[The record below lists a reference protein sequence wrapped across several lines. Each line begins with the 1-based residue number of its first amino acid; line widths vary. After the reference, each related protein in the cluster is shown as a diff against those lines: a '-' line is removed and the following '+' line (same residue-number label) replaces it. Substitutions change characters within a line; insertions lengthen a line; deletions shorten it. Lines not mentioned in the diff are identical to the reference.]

1 MLATEPTKPRRIEL
15 ILRQID
21 SLPTLPAVAARLLS
35 LTASDDSNARQVI
48 ELVSADPSLTAKVLS
63 VCSAADKG
71 VSSDNLTVD
80 RAVVLLGF
88 NAIRN
93 IVLSV
98 KVFEIFGP
106 DAQRPTGQT
115 TDTPLRIAN
124 PQNGESESDADAEP
138 YTHAFDRS
146 AFWMHCL
153 AVGVAA
159 ELIAKA
165 HPKRTDLAPDEAFV
179 CGLLHDI
186 GKVALDYVLPKSFD
200 RVIALTDL
208 NQANI
213 AEFERRIIG
222 IDHHTA
228 GKRLAQQWRL
238 PHMIADCIWLH
249 GSPYESLPKL
259 EHRGMIGLIS
269 LADLIARR
277 MHAGYSGNY
286 SLRQDIGALAQE
298 LGLDPQ
304 AVAKVADD
312 LHEHL
317 EIRGKALGLYDEASH
332 ELLLQSVQRAN
343 EALGRI
349 NAVLDQRARDAED
362 QVRILDT
369 ITAFHGSATPGRSVQ
384 DVLDAVVVS
393 CAQILGPGFY
403 GVIYP
408 GDPGSP
414 RPVGYHTPS
423 DDNLNANDGWLI
435 CQYNQEGRPV
445 HSQYIQSPPHTPDL
459 SALDPTQPVGLQLMG
474 ILPWVADYIVQA
486 PDLRSVRLMPLSC
499 GWGASA
505 VLLHDR
511 KKTPPWKQLSA
522 LTSTWGAA
530 LAAAAQHDGARRL
543 GEDLATTN
551 LALAEAQDQLT
562 RQASLARLGEMAA
575 GAAHEMNNPLAVIA
589 GRSQLLAMTLTQG
602 SREQKDAQ
610 SVFRE
615 SHKLSSLITSLRM
628 IADPPVPDREPTNL
642 SALLDETVKQFKSSH
657 ERRGKA
663 TIFSLKLRGELPT
676 IQVDPEQIRGVVRE
690 LLNNA
695 VQSSPASSIQI
706 TALIEPGGESLVVQI
721 SDDGEGMDPYTLEHA
736 PDPFFSAKTAGRRVG
751 MGLPR
756 AMQWLSGHG
765 GRLELRSRPGEGTI
779 ATFFLPLDLPPR

>member
-35 LTASDDSNARQVI
+35 LTSSDDSNARQVI

-63 VCSAADKG
+63 LCRTADKG
-71 VSSDNLTVD
+71 VGSDNLTVD

-93 IVLSV
+93 TVLSV
-98 KVFEIFGP
+98 KVFEMFGP
-106 DAQRPTGQT
+106 DAKAPGEVSRPDGHN
-115 TDTPLRIAN
+115 N
-124 PQNGESESDADAEP
+124 PVPSSGEDP
-138 YTHAFDRS
+138 QPPTFDRS

-165 HPKRTDLAPDEAFV
+165 HPKRKDLVPDEAFV

-186 GKVALDYVLPKSFD
+186 GKIALDYVLPRSYD
-200 RVIALTDL
+200 RVVALTDL

-213 AEFERRIIG
+213 AEFERRVIG

-238 PHMIADCIWLH
+238 PQMITDCIWLH
-249 GSPYESLPKL
+249 GSPFESLPKL
-259 EHRGMIGLIS
+259 DHRDMIGLVS

-277 MHAGYSGNY
+277 MHAGYSGTY
-286 SLRQDIGALAQE
+286 SLRRDVGALAQE
-298 LGLDPQ
+298 LGLDPD
-304 AVAKVADD
+304 AVAKVADG

-317 EIRGKALGLYDEASH
+317 EARGKALGLYDAASH

-362 QVRILDT
+362 QVRILEAT
-369 ITAFHGSATPGRSVQ
+369 TTFHAAATPGRSVQ
-384 DVLDAVVVS
+384 DVLDAVVTS
-393 CAQILGPGFY
+393 CAQLLGPGFY
-403 GVIYP
+403 GAIYP
-408 GDPGSP
+408 GDPGAP
-414 RPVGYHTPS
+414 HATNHEATGHGQ
-423 DDNLNANDGWLI
+423 DDSSDGWLI

-459 SALDPTQPVGLQLMG
+459 SELDPTQPVGLQLMG

-486 PDLRSVRLMPLSC
+486 PDLRSVRLLPLSC

-511 KKTPPWKQLSA
+511 EKTPPWKQLSA

-530 LAAAAQHDGARRL
+530 VAAAAQHDGARRL
-543 GEDLATTN
+543 GEDLASTN

-589 GRSQLLAMTLTQG
+589 GRSQLLAMTLDQG

-610 SVFRE
+610 SVFQE
-615 SHKLSSLITSLRM
+615 SHKLSSLITSLRL
-628 IADPPVPDREPTNL
+628 IADPPTPECVPTDLGT
-642 SALLDETVKQFKSSH
+642 LLDETVKQFKSSN
-657 ERRGKA
+657 ERRNKA

-676 IQVDPEQIRGVVRE
+676 LQADPEQIRGVLRE
-690 LLNNA
+690 LLDNA
-695 VQSSPASSIQI
+695 VQSKPASSVQV
-706 TALIEPGGESLVVQI
+706 TAQVEPGGGAVVVQV

-736 PDPFFSAKTAGRRVG
+736 PDPFFSAKAAGRRVG

-756 AMQWLSGHG
+756 ARQWLSGHG
-765 GRLELRSRPGEGTI
+765 GRLELRSRRGEGTT
-779 ATFFLPLDLPPR
+779 ATFFLPLDSPPG

>member
-1 MLATEPTKPRRIEL
+1 MLATEPSKPRRIEL

-21 SLPTLPAVAARLLS
+21 SLPTLPTVAARLLS
-35 LTASDDSNARQVI
+35 LTASDDSSARQVI
-48 ELVSADPSLTAKVLS
+48 DLISTDPALTAKVLS
-63 VCSAADKG
+63 LCSTADKG
-71 VSSDNLTVD
+71 VSKDGLTID
-80 RAVVLLGF
+80 KAVVLLGF

-93 IVLSV
+93 AVLSV
-98 KVFEIFGP
+98 KVFEMLGP
-106 DAQRPTGQT
+106 DAERPADKVATGEVAREPNP
-115 TDTPLRIAN
+115 DTGA
-124 PQNGESESDADAEP
+124 

-159 ELIAKA
+159 EMIAKA
-165 HPKRTDLAPDEAFV
+165 HPKRTDLMPDEAFV

-186 GKVALDYVLPKSFD
+186 GKVALDYVLPRSYD
-200 RVIALTDL
+200 RVVSLTDL

-213 AEFERRIIG
+213 SEFERRIIG

-249 GSPYESLPKL
+249 SSPYETLPKL
-259 EHRGMIGLIS
+259 DHRGMIGLVS

-277 MHAGYSGNY
+277 LHAGYSGNF
-286 SLRQDIGALAQE
+286 SLRQDVGVLAQE
-298 LGLDPQ
+298 LGLNPE
-304 AVAKVADD
+304 AVGKVADE

-317 EIRGKALGLYDEASH
+317 EARGKALGLYDIASH

-349 NAVLDQRARDAED
+349 NAVLDQRGQDAED
-362 QVRILDT
+362 QSRILET
-369 ITAFHGSATPGRSVQ
+369 IAAFHGSARPGRSVQ

-393 CAQILGPGFY
+393 CSQLLGPGFY

-408 GDPGSP
+408 GDPGKS
-414 RPVGYHTPS
+414 RPLGHGQPF
-423 DDNLNANDGWLI
+423 DHENENAGGWLI
-435 CQYNQEGRPV
+435 CQYNPDGRPV
-445 HSQYIQSPPHTPDL
+445 NSQYIESPPHTPDL

-486 PDLRSVRLMPLSC
+486 PDLRNVRLLPLSC

-511 KKTPPWKQLSA
+511 EKTPPWKRLAA
-522 LTSTWGAA
+522 LTSTWGTAI
-530 LAAAAQHDGARRL
+530 AAAAQHDGARRL

-589 GRSQLLAMTLTQG
+589 GRSQLLAMTLDQG

-610 SVFRE
+610 SVFQE
-615 SHKLSSLITSLRM
+615 SHKLSSLITSLRL
-628 IADPPVPDREPTNL
+628 IADPPVPDREPTDL
-642 SALLDETVKQFKSSH
+642 GALLNEIVKQYQSAN
-657 ERRGKA
+657 ERRDRS
-663 TIFSLKLRGELPT
+663 IEFLLKLRGELPT
-676 IQVDPEQIRGVVRE
+676 IQADPEQLRGVMKE
-690 LLNNA
+690 LLDNA
-695 VQSSPASSIQI
+695 VQASPESSVLI
-706 TALIEPGGESLVVQI
+706 TAQVEPGGESVVVQI
-721 SDDGEGMDPYTLEHA
+721 TDDGKGMDPYTLEHA
-736 PDPFFSAKTAGRRVG
+736 PDPFFSAKAAGRRVG

-756 AMQWLSGHG
+756 ARQWLSGHG
-765 GRLELRSRPGEGTI
+765 GRLELRSRPDEGTT
-779 ATFFLPLDLPPR
+779 ATFFLPLDSPPR

>member
-1 MLATEPTKPRRIEL
+1 MLATEPSKPRRIEL

-35 LTASDDSNARQVI
+35 LTASDDSSARQVI
-48 ELVSADPSLTAKVLS
+48 DLVSTDPALTAKVLS
-63 VCSAADKG
+63 LCSSADKG
-71 VSSDNLTVD
+71 VSADSLTID

-93 IVLSV
+93 AVLSV
-98 KVFEIFGP
+98 KVFELFGP
-106 DAQRPTGQT
+106 EADRPADKVITRS
-115 TDTPLRIAN
+115 DRPNA
-124 PQNGESESDADAEP
+124 SESDPDTGA
-138 YTHAFDRS
+138 YKHAFDRS

-153 AVGVAA
+153 AVAVAA
-159 ELIAKA
+159 EMIAKA

-186 GKVALDYVLPKSFD
+186 GKVSLDYVLPRSYD
-200 RVIALTDL
+200 RVVALTDL

-249 GSPYESLPKL
+249 GSPYESLPNL
-259 EHRGMIGLIS
+259 EHRSMIGLVS

-277 MHAGYSGNY
+277 MHAGYSGNF
-286 SLRQDIGALAQE
+286 SLKQDIGALAQE

-312 LHEHL
+312 LHEEL
-317 EIRGKALGLYDEASH
+317 EERGKALGLYDAASH

-349 NAVLDQRARDAED
+349 NAVLDQRGQDAED
-362 QVRILDT
+362 QTRILDT
-369 ITAFHGSATPGRSVQ
+369 ITAFHNAARPGRSVQ
-384 DVLDAVVVS
+384 DVLDAVVTS
-393 CAQILGPGFY
+393 CSQLLGPGFY
-403 GVIYP
+403 GAIYP
-408 GDPGSP
+408 GDPGKS
-414 RPVGYHTPS
+414 RQLNHNFA
-423 DDNLNANDGWLI
+423 DDESNADGWLI
-435 CQYNQEGRPV
+435 CQYSPDGRPV
-445 HSQYIQSPPHTPDL
+445 NSQYIQAQPHTPDL

-486 PDLRSVRLMPLSC
+486 PDLRSVRLLPLNC

-511 KKTPPWKQLSA
+511 EKTPPFKHLAA
-522 LTSTWGAA
+522 LTSTWGTAV
-530 LAAAAQHDGARRL
+530 AAAAQHDGARRL
-543 GEDLATTN
+543 GEDLAATN

-575 GAAHEMNNPLAVIA
+575 GAAHEMNNPLAVIS

-610 SVFRE
+610 SVFQE
-615 SHKLSSLITSLRM
+615 SHKLSSLITSLRL
-628 IADPPVPDREPTNL
+628 IADPPAPKREPTDL
-642 SALLDETVKQFKSSH
+642 GALLDESVKQYQSVN
-657 ERRGKA
+657 ERRDR
-663 TIFSLKLRGELPT
+663 SVELVLKLRGELPT
-676 IQVDPEQIRGVVRE
+676 VQIDPEQVRGVMKE
-690 LLNNA
+690 LLDNA
-695 VQSSPASSIQI
+695 AQATPVSSILV
-706 TALIEPGGESLVVQI
+706 TAQVEPGGESVVVQVA
-721 SDDGEGMDPYTLEHA
+721 DDGKGMDPYTLEHA
-736 PDPFFSAKTAGRRVG
+736 PDPFFSAKAAGRRVG

-756 AMQWLSGHG
+756 ARQWLSGHG
-765 GRLELRSRPGEGTI
+765 GRLELRSRPDEGTTV
-779 ATFFLPLDLPPR
+779 TFFLPLDSPPR

>member
-1 MLATEPTKPRRIEL
+1 MLATEPSKPRRIEL

-35 LTASDDSNARQVI
+35 LTSSDDSNARQVI

-63 VCSAADKG
+63 LCRSADKG
-71 VSSDNLTVD
+71 VGSDNLTVD

-93 IVLSV
+93 AVLSV
-98 KVFEIFGP
+98 KVFELFGP
-106 DAQRPTGQT
+106 DAARPGAPGEDAQ
-115 TDTPLRIAN
+115 P
-124 PQNGESESDADAEP
+124 GESDHLAKGNRPDKDPAP
-138 YTHAFDRS
+138 PAFDRS

-159 ELIAKA
+159 EMIAKA
-165 HPKRTDLAPDEAFV
+165 HPRRTDLAPDEAFV

-186 GKVALDYVLPKSFD
+186 GKVALDYILPRSFD
-200 RVIALTDL
+200 RVVELTDL

-238 PHMIADCIWLH
+238 PHMISDCIWLH
-249 GSPYESLPKL
+249 GSSFDTLPRL
-259 EHRGMIGLIS
+259 EHVRMIGLIS

-286 SLRQDIGALAQE
+286 SLREDVGELAQKLE
-298 LGLDPQ
+298 LDPD
-304 AVAKVADD
+304 AVAGVADQ
-312 LHEHL
+312 LHEQL
-317 EIRGKALGLYDEASH
+317 EIRGKALGLYDAASH

-362 QVRILDT
+362 QVSILDT

-384 DVLDAVVVS
+384 DVLDAVVGS
-393 CAQILGPGFY
+393 CASLLGPGFY
-403 GVIYP
+403 GAIYP
-408 GDPGSP
+408 GSPDAPG
-414 RPVGYHTPS
+414 TPGTDGQGEDS
-423 DDNLNANDGWLI
+423 ESDGWLI
-435 CQYNQEGRPV
+435 CQYNQDGRPV

-486 PDLRSVRLMPLSC
+486 PDLRSVRLLPLSC

-511 KKTPPWKQLSA
+511 EKTPPWKQLSA
-522 LTSTWGAA
+522 MTSTWGAA
-530 LAAAAQHDGARRL
+530 VAAAAQHDGARRL

-589 GRSQLLAMTLTQG
+589 GRSQLLAMTLDQG
-602 SREQKDAQ
+602 SREQKAAQ
-610 SVFRE
+610 LVFQE
-615 SHKLSSLITSLRM
+615 SHKLSSLITSLRL
-628 IADPPVPDREPTNL
+628 IADPPAPNRVPTDL
-642 SALLDETVKQFKSSH
+642 GALLDETVKQFKSSQ
-657 ERRGKA
+657 ERQDRA
-663 TIFSLKLRGELPT
+663 AVFSLKLRGELPT
-676 IQVDPEQIRGVVRE
+676 VQADPEQVRGALRE

-695 VQSSPASSIQI
+695 VQSDPASSVQV
-706 TALIEPGGESLVVQI
+706 TARVEPGGETVVVQVI
-721 SDDGEGMDPYTLEHA
+721 DDGEGMDPYTLEHA

-756 AMQWLSGHG
+756 ARQWLSGHG
-765 GRLELRSRPGEGTI
+765 GRLELRSRRGEGTV
-779 ATFFLPLDLPPR
+779 ATFFLPLDSPSG

>member
-1 MLATEPTKPRRIEL
+1 MLATEPSKPRRIEL

-35 LTASDDSNARQVI
+35 LTSSDDSNARQVI
-48 ELVSADPSLTAKVLS
+48 KLVSADPSLTAKVLS
-63 VCSAADKG
+63 LCRTADKG
-71 VSSDNLTVD
+71 VGTDSLTID

-88 NAIRN
+88 NTIRN
-93 IVLSV
+93 AVLSV
-98 KVFEIFGP
+98 KVFEMFGP
-106 DAQRPTGQT
+106 DAGSPGG
-115 TDTPLRIAN
+115 DA
-124 PQNGESESDADAEP
+124 ESDRYNNPAGTTAPGEDPAP
-138 YTHAFDRS
+138 TAFDLS

-165 HPKRTDLAPDEAFV
+165 HPKRKDLAPDEAFV

-186 GKVALDYVLPKSFD
+186 GKVALDYVLPRSFD
-200 RVIALTDL
+200 RVVALTDL

-249 GSPYESLPKL
+249 GSAYESLPKL
-259 EHRGMIGLIS
+259 EHRDMIGLVS

-286 SLRQDIGALAQE
+286 SLRRDVGALAQE
-298 LGLDPQ
+298 LRLDPH
-304 AVAKVADD
+304 AVAKVADE

-317 EIRGKALGLYDEASH
+317 EVRGKALGLYDAASH

-362 QVRILDT
+362 QARILEA
-369 ITAFHGSATPGRSVQ
+369 ITVFHGSATPGRSVQ
-384 DVLDAVVVS
+384 DVLDAVVSS
-393 CAQILGPGFY
+393 CAQLLGPGFY
-403 GVIYP
+403 GAIYP
-408 GDPGSP
+408 GDPGASHAAN
-414 RPVGYHTPS
+414 RQGARH
-423 DDNLNANDGWLI
+423 DNDEDSADGWLI

-445 HSQYIQSPPHTPDL
+445 HSQYIPSPPHTPDL

-486 PDLRSVRLMPLSC
+486 PDLRSVRLLPLSC

-511 KKTPPWKQLSA
+511 ETTPPWKRLSA
-522 LTSTWGAA
+522 LTSTWGSAV
-530 LAAAAQHDGARRL
+530 AAAAQHDGARRL

-589 GRSQLLAMTLTQG
+589 GRSQILAMTLEQG
-602 SREQKDAQ
+602 SRQQKDAQ
-610 SVFRE
+610 SVFKE
-615 SHKLSSLITSLRM
+615 SHKLSSLITSLRL
-628 IADPPVPDREPTNL
+628 IADPPAPDRVKTDL
-642 SALLDETVKQFKSSH
+642 GALLDEVVKQFRSSQ
-657 ERRGKA
+657 ERRNKA
-663 TIFSLKLRGELPT
+663 TVFSLKLRGELPA
-676 IQVDPEQIRGVVRE
+676 IQADTEQLRGVLRE
-690 LLNNA
+690 LLDNA
-695 VQSSPASSIQI
+695 VQSKPASSIQV
-706 TALIEPGGESLVVQI
+706 TAQVQPGGGALVVQVN
-721 SDDGEGMDPYTLEHA
+721 DDGEGMDPYTLEHA
-736 PDPFFSAKTAGRRVG
+736 PDPFFSAKAAGRRVG

-756 AMQWLSGHG
+756 ARQWLSGHG
-765 GRLELRSRPGEGTI
+765 GRLELRSRRGEGTV
-779 ATFFLPLDLPPR
+779 ATFFLPLDSPPG

>member
-35 LTASDDSNARQVI
+35 LTSSDDSNARQVI

-63 VCSAADKG
+63 LCRTADKG
-71 VSSDNLTVD
+71 VSSDSMTVD

-93 IVLSV
+93 AVLSV
-98 KVFEIFGP
+98 KVFELFGP
-106 DAQRPTGQT
+106 DSKRPDDVGQCEYNRSG
-115 TDTPLRIAN
+115 TDEDHGKEQTP
-124 PQNGESESDADAEP
+124 PQ
-138 YTHAFDRS
+138 FDRS

-159 ELIAKA
+159 EMIAKA
-165 HPKRTDLAPDEAFV
+165 HPKRKDLAPDEAFV

-186 GKVALDYVLPKSFD
+186 GKVALDYVLPRSFD
-200 RVIALTDL
+200 RVVALTDL

-286 SLRQDIGALAQE
+286 SLRQSVGELAQE
-298 LGLDPQ
+298 LSLDPQ
-304 AVAKVADD
+304 AVARVADE
-312 LHEHL
+312 LHDNL
-317 EIRGKALGLYDEASH
+317 EARGKALGLYDTASH

-384 DVLDAVVVS
+384 DVLDAVVAS
-393 CAQILGPGFY
+393 SAQLLGPGFY

-408 GDPGSP
+408 GDPGAP
-414 RPVGYHTPS
+414 HLHTRHGAEA
-423 DDNLNANDGWLI
+423 DEDGDADNWLI

-445 HSQYIQSPPHTPDL
+445 HSQYIQSPPHSPDL
-459 SALDPTQPVGLQLMG
+459 SALDPSQPVGLQLMG

-486 PDLRSVRLMPLSC
+486 PDLRNVRLLPLSC

-505 VLLHDR
+505 VLLHDC
-511 KKTPPWKQLSA
+511 KTTPPWKQLSA
-522 LTSTWGAA
+522 ITSTWGAA
-530 LAAAAQHDGARRL
+530 IAAAAQHDGARRL

-589 GRSQLLAMTLTQG
+589 GRSQLLAMTLDQG
-602 SREQKDAQ
+602 SKEQKDAQ
-610 SVFRE
+610 AVFKE
-615 SHKLSSLITSLRM
+615 SHKLSNLITSLRM
-628 IADPPVPDREPTNL
+628 IADPPVPKRAPTDL

-657 ERRGKA
+657 ERRDKA
-663 TIFSLKLRGELPT
+663 TIFSLKLRGDIPNM
-676 IQVDPEQIRGVVRE
+676 QADAEQLRGVLRE

-695 VQSSPASSIQI
+695 VQSNPTSSVQV
-706 TALIEPGGESLVVQI
+706 TAQVEPGGESVVVQV
-721 SDDGEGMDPYTLEHA
+721 SDDGDGMDPYTLEHA
-736 PDPFFSAKTAGRRVG
+736 PDPFFSAKSAGRRVG
-751 MGLPR
+751 MGLSR
-756 AMQWLSGHG
+756 AGQWLSGHG
-765 GRLELRSRPGEGTI
+765 GRLELRSRRGEGTV
-779 ATFFLPLDLPPR
+779 ATFFLPLDSPSR

>member
-35 LTASDDSNARQVI
+35 LTSSDDSNARQVI

-63 VCSAADKG
+63 LCRAADKG
-71 VSSDNLTVD
+71 VGSDNLTVD

-93 IVLSV
+93 AVLSV
-98 KVFEIFGP
+98 KVFELFG
-106 DAQRPTGQT
+106 
-115 TDTPLRIAN
+115 
-124 PQNGESESDADAEP
+124 SDAKSPGEDGRGEGYHNPAEA
-138 YTHAFDRS
+138 THPGADQDPPAFDRS

-165 HPKRTDLAPDEAFV
+165 HPKRKDLVPDEAFV

-186 GKVALDYVLPKSFD
+186 GKIALDYVLPRSFD
-200 RVIALTDL
+200 RVVALTDL
-208 NQANI
+208 NQANV

-238 PHMIADCIWLH
+238 PHMITDCIWLH
-249 GSPYESLPKL
+249 GSPFESLPKL
-259 EHRGMIGLIS
+259 EHRGMIGLVS

-286 SLRQDIGALAQE
+286 SLRQNVGELAQE
-298 LGLDPQ
+298 LGLDPE
-304 AVAKVADD
+304 AVTKVADE

-317 EIRGKALGLYDEASH
+317 EVRGKALGLYDAASH

-362 QVRILDT
+362 QVRILEAT
-369 ITAFHGSATPGRSVQ
+369 TAFHSSATPGRSVQ
-384 DVLDAVVVS
+384 DVLDAVVTS
-393 CAQILGPGFY
+393 CAQLLGPGFY

-408 GDPGSP
+408 GDPGAPHASHSDVEDNP
-414 RPVGYHTPS
+414 E
-423 DDNLNANDGWLI
+423 DDNSEGWLI

-486 PDLRSVRLMPLSC
+486 PDLRSVRLLPLSC

-530 LAAAAQHDGARRL
+530 IAAAAQHDGARRL
-543 GEDLATTN
+543 GENLASTN

-589 GRSQLLAMTLTQG
+589 GRSQLLAMTLQQG
-602 SREQKDAQ
+602 TREQKDAQ
-610 SVFRE
+610 SVFKE

-628 IADPPVPDREPTNL
+628 IADPPVPDRVTTDL
-642 SALLDETVKQFKSSH
+642 GALLDETVKQFKTSH
-657 ERRGKA
+657 ERRDKA
-663 TIFSLKLRGELPT
+663 TVFSLKLRGELPP
-676 IQVDPEQIRGVVRE
+676 IQADPEQLRGALRE

-695 VQSSPASSIQI
+695 VQSNPVSSVAV
-706 TALIEPGGESLVVQI
+706 TAQVEPGGGSLVVQV

-736 PDPFFSAKTAGRRVG
+736 PDPFFSAKAAGRRVG

-756 AMQWLSGHG
+756 AGQWLSGHG
-765 GRLELRSRPGEGTI
+765 GRLELRSRRGEGTI
-779 ATFFLPLDLPPR
+779 ATFFLPLDSPTG